1 MSARAAIVALAVL
14 ALLGWIASQTF
25 YVVQQDQLA
34 LLVRL
39 GKPVETMTEPG
50 LNVKIPFVDT
60 VVVYDKH
67 LLALQPPLD
76 QIILGDQKRIEV
88 TTFSRFRIDNPLRF
102 YQSVGTEEQARINL
116 AQIVSS
122 AARKE
127 LGKIAL
133 PDLLTKKRDQITDRI
148 RDEVAME
155 GDALGVVVTDVRILR
170 AELPA
175 ETSQAIYDRMTSERV
190 REAKELRAQ
199 GFEAAQ
205 EIRSKADRDRAVLLS
220 EAQRA
225 SQTAR
230 GVADAEANRIAVS
243 AYGEDPDFYDLY
255 RTLQV
260 YRSSLTQGAPTLV
273 LAPSSELMKY
283 FDAGP
288 KGRKPAIQ
296 PQPAPSQPPAKEQQP

>member
-1 MSARAAIVALAVL
+1 MSIRAAVLTLAVL
-14 ALLGWIASQTF
+14 AFFAWIASQSF

-39 GKPVETMTEPG
+39 GKPVAKLTEPG
-50 LNVKIPFVDT
+50 LNVKVPLIDS
-60 VVVYDKH
+60 VVFYDKH
-67 LLALQPPLD
+67 LLSLEPPLD

-88 TTFSRFRIDNPLRF
+88 TTFSRFRIDDPLRF
-102 YQSVGTEEQARINL
+102 YQTVGTQDQARINL
-116 AQIVSS
+116 SVIVSS
-122 AARKE
+122 AARKQ
-127 LGKIAL
+127 LGKIDL
-133 PDLLTKKRDQITDRI
+133 PALLTQERDHVTDLI
-148 RDEVAME
+148 RDEVARQAS
-155 GDALGVVVTDVRILR
+155 DLGVEVTDVRILR

-205 EIRSKADRDRAVLLS
+205 QIRSKADRDREVLLS
-220 EAQRA
+220 DAQRA
-225 SQTAR
+225 SQTDR
-230 GVADAEANRIAVS
+230 GMADAQANSIAVA
-243 AYGEDPDFYDLY
+243 AYSRDADFYDLY

-260 YRSSLTQGAPTLV
+260 YRSSLTQGSPTLV

-288 KGRKPAIQ
+288 TARKPAAQ
-296 PQPAPSQPPAKEQQP
+296 SQQMPPAKEQQP

>member
-1 MSARAAIVALAVL
+1 MSARGAILILAAL

-39 GKPVETMTEPG
+39 GKPVATIAEPA

-88 TTFSRFRIDNPLRF
+88 TTFLRFRIDDPLRF
-102 YQSVGTEEQARINL
+102 YQSVGTEEQARVNL

-122 AARKE
+122 TARKQ
-127 LGKIAL
+127 LGKVAL
-133 PDLLTKKRDQITDRI
+133 PALLTEQRDQITNRI
-148 RDEVAME
+148 RDEVATQAK
-155 GDALGVVVTDVRILR
+155 ALGVIVTDVRILR

-205 EIRSKADRDRAVLLS
+205 QIRSKADRDRAVLLS
-220 EAQRA
+220 DALRA
-225 SQTAR
+225 SQTVR
-230 GVADAEANRIAVS
+230 GAADAQANDIAVS
-243 AYGEDPDFYDLY
+243 AYGRDAGFYDLY

-260 YRSSLTQGAPTLV
+260 YRSALTQGAPVLV

-288 KGRKPAIQ
+288 NARKPATQ
-296 PQPAPSQPPAKEQQP
+296 LPAPQSQPPAQEREP